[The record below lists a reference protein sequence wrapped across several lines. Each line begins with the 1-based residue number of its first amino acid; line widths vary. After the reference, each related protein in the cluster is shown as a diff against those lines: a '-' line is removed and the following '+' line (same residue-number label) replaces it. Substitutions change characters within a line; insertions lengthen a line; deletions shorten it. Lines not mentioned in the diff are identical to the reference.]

1 MRGRTALRLRF
12 TPSTV
17 RREIWYCIAASL
29 AVRGWLTPAHR
40 IDSDEPQHLHVAWAA
55 AHGLLQYRDVFD
67 NHLPL
72 LHALYAP
79 VMAVMPESSDVFLWM
94 RLAIAPFAIA
104 SAWLLYE
111 FAKPLWGE
119 RIALTAALLFSVVP
133 PWLPKTVEFRN
144 DTLWIFFWL
153 LALVLISRN
162 RHLLGGLALGLA
174 LLASIKTLPLLLAH
188 ALAFATER
196 RKIEVAPSLRIAI
209 GVAVPGLITAAWM
222 LSQRALDD
230 MLYATVFFNSAT
242 PVHEA
247 RRIGGVVAFMFLAP
261 SIVWVGRRAL
271 HLTLFSIWYVVL
283 LLCFWPIL
291 TPRDFLPLVP
301 LFALAIASRWPE
313 WRPSVLVTLGIIAA
327 LIDARVWRDVDRTR
341 EKFVDEVVR
350 VTAPGDLVYDL
361 KGENIFRRRPV
372 RPIYEDVGRA
382 LTANGTLPDTGPED
396 IVRRGC
402 CAAVRDSEHIPPR
415 TRAFLAKHFIGD
427 GLVRVCGTRVSGDAF
442 DIAVPQTYAVVA
454 RDPRSVAIDGSP
466 YRGPRHL
473 RAGRHTLARGNNET
487 VTVVW
492 SSTSKEAM

>member
-1 MRGRTALRLRF
+1 
-12 TPSTV
+12 V

-29 AVRGWLTPAHR
+29 AVRGWLTSAHR

-55 AHGLLQYRDVFD
+55 AHGFLQYRDTFD

-72 LHALYAP
+72 LHAMFAP
-79 VMAVMPESSDVFLWM
+79 VMALMPETSDVFLLM

-111 FAKPLWGE
+111 FARPVWGE
-119 RIALTAALLFSVVP
+119 RVAITAALLFSVIP
-133 PWLPKTVEFRN
+133 PWLPKSVEFRN

-153 LALVLISRN
+153 LALVLITRN
-162 RHLLGGLALGLA
+162 KHLLGGLALGLS
-174 LLASIKTLPLLLAH
+174 LLASIKALPLLLAH
-188 ALAFATER
+188 ALAIATER
-196 RKIEVAPSLRIAI
+196 RKVEIAPALRVAAGIALPAI
-209 GVAVPGLITAAWM
+209 VTAAWM

-230 MLYATVFFNSAT
+230 MLYATVLFNSAT

-271 HLTLFSIWYVVL
+271 HLTLFAIWYVVL

-291 TPRDFLPLVP
+291 TPRDFLPLAP
-301 LFALAIASRWPE
+301 LFALAIAAHWPA
-313 WRPSVLVTLGIIAA
+313 WKPSALVTAGIVAA
-327 LIDARVWRDVDRTR
+327 LIDARIWRDVDRTR
-341 EKFVDEVVR
+341 EQFVDEVVR
-350 VTAPGDLVYDL
+350 VTAPGDFVYDL

-372 RPIYEDVGRA
+372 HAIYEDVGRA
-382 LTANGTLPDTGPED
+382 LTANGTLPDRGAED

-427 GLVRVCGTRVSGDAF
+427 GLVRVCGTRVTSDSF
-442 DIAVPQTYAVVA
+442 EIAVPQTYAVLA
-454 RDPRSVAIDGSP
+454 RDTKSVAIDGVP
-466 YRGPRHL
+466 YRGPRPL
-473 RAGRHTLARGNNET
+473 RAGTHTLARGTNDE
-487 VTVVW
+487 VTIIW
-492 SSTSKEAM
+492 SRASKEES